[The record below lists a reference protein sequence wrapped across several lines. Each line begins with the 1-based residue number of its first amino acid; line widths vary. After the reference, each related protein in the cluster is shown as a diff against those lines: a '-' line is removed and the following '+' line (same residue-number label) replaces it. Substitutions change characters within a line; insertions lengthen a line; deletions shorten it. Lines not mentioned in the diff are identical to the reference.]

1 MEIVQG
7 DISTILGNCLK
18 RGEGLGKRSGITP
31 RVLAWITPNCAS
43 FFHSSFIHSSRDTSG
58 VTDSRWQT
66 CMEMNIVW
74 DALTSLWWRDLPRA
88 WCLEGNWEGRV
99 ANQGH
104 LEIRRDPWTKGTHF
118 GFDNRV
124 RVMKT
129 ICMDTVTWGGGENEV
144 RREPRLEP

>member
-1 MEIVQG
+1 M
-7 DISTILGNCLK
+7 
-18 RGEGLGKRSGITP
+18 
-31 RVLAWITPNCAS
+31 
-43 FFHSSFIHSSRDTSG
+43 
-58 VTDSRWQT
+58 
-66 CMEMNIVW
+66 
-74 DALTSLWWRDLPRA
+74 
-88 WCLEGNWEGRV
+88 